1 MPDGEG
7 GGVVTCINCNYK
19 GETSCQNAYYDVCRG
34 CMACNHPCVV
44 GLNEKLMSE
53 REARIQAEKVLA
65 KYREAVK
72 PFLSNCRAIV
82 EYADKLEAKEV
93 TK

>member
-1 MPDGEG
+1 M
-7 GGVVTCINCNYK
+7 TCINCDYK
-19 GETSCQNAYYDVCRG
+19 GETSCQHAHYDVCRASME
-34 CMACNHPCVV
+34 CSHPCVV
-44 GLNEKLMSE
+44 ELNEKLMRE
-53 REARIQAEKVLA
+53 REARINAEKILA
-65 KYREAVK
+65 KYREAIR